1 MTLVEYLVERVEKID
16 GKVDE
21 ILKFKWQMLGGG
33 LLLTSTLTVVMQF
46 VFLYLRSKS

>member
-16 GKVDE
+16 EKVDE

-33 LLLTSTLTVVMQF
+33 LVLTSVITVLIQILF
-46 VFLYLRSKS
+46 IYSRSAS